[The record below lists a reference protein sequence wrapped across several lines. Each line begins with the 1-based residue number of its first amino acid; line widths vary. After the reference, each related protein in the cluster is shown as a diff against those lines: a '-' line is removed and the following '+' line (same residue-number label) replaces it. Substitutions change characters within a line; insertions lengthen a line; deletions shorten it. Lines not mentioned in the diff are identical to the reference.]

1 MFLLISLQQ
10 IITFA
15 LLVVW
20 VASRASYV
28 SPTRGIHPLKGA
40 LWIDSGNFQSSK
52 NIAPPVVAFEPFGT
66 FQPEPGKF
74 RTPFKKRR
82 ANLSTPLDLNTPRN
96 VPVPHQY
103 AMQYGGEFA
112 PARFRNGFVFQNV
125 TTNTCILN
133 SSSQPPDTWIST
145 GTNSGVVSPRG
156 VYSLVASTAC
166 GRRMGCRIGTLD
178 SILVQPTREQR
189 CFLNPD
195 KAPEPCLRTLT
206 GHTIDVTSVAL
217 DAGVVVSGSGDNT
230 IKVWDRTNNYAL
242 IKTLTGHNSSVS
254 SVALDAGVIVSGAG
268 DNTIKVWDC
277 TNNYALIKTL
287 TGHTSSVSSVALD
300 AGVVVSGSGDNTIKV
315 WNHTN
320 NYTLIKNLTGHTR
333 DVSSVALDAGIIV
346 SGSDDN
352 TIKVW
357 NRTNNYNLIKTLTGH
372 TNTVSSVALDAGI
385 IVSGAGDNTIKVWDR
400 TNNYNLITTLTG
412 HSYGVYTLALDAGVI
427 VSGDGNNTIK
437 VWDRT
442 NNYNLVKTLI
452 GHTDDV
458 LSVALGSGVLVSS
471 SYDKTIKVWNR
482 DCFF

>member
-145 GTNSGVVSPRG
+145 GTNSGVASPRG
-156 VYSLVASTAC
+156 VYSLVSSTAC

-206 GHTIDVTSVAL
+206 GHTHNVYSVAL
-217 DAGVVVSGSGDNT
+217 DAGVVVSGSSDNT
-230 IKVWDRTNNYAL
+230 IKVWDRTNNYNL
-242 IKTLTGHNSSVS
+242 IKNLTGHTIDVS
-254 SVALDAGVIVSGAG
+254 SVALD
-268 DNTIKVWDC
+268 T
-277 TNNYALIKTL
+277 
-287 TGHTSSVSSVALD
+287 
-300 AGVVVSGSGDNTIKV
+300 GVVVSGSGDTFIKV
-315 WNHTN
+315 WNRTN
-320 NYTLIKNLTGHTR
+320 GYNLIKNLTGHTIVVR
-333 DVSSVALDAGIIV
+333 SVALDASVIV
-346 SGSDDN
+346 SGSNDYF
-352 TIKVW
+352 IKVW
-357 NRTNNYNLIKTLTGH
+357 DRTNNYNLIKTLTGH
-372 TNTVSSVALDAGI
+372 TNAVSSVALDAGVV
-385 IVSGAGDNTIKVWDR
+385 VSGSKDKTIKVWDR

-412 HSYGVYTLALDAGVI
+412 HTDGVLSVALDAGII
-427 VSGDGNNTIK
+427 VSGAFDYTIK

-442 NNYNLVKTLI
+442 NNYNLITTLT
-452 GHTDDV
+452 GHTNGV
-458 LSVALGSGVLVSS
+458 HSVALDAGVVVSGAG
-471 SYDKTIKVWNR
+471 DTTIKVWNR